1 VEKSQTIKLLLMKV
15 LFTFA
20 LTNLLQMTVIIVGAQ
35 RAVPFLNN
43 FIMLYLKAMM
53 KFYVVM
59 VFWWDIKMNDISLKN
74 AKI

>member
-1 VEKSQTIKLLLMKV
+1 
-15 LFTFA
+15 
-20 LTNLLQMTVIIVGAQ
+20 MTVIIVGAQ